1 MANSLRD
8 RKSCKRGVIGLEFL
22 LHWPDH
28 YKERKVNVSWAHLT
42 SSFFIIRE
50 TLDVRETVFL
60 LHGLLVSHSREGPN
74 HCKWRNVSSIRGAP
88 DFFKRQP
95 LDHCP
100 FLFFKGGEERITVF
114 KKHPP
119 LKEKNSAPLHQR
131 ERICRWCRCRREV
144 SSTFPLETFAPT
156 SESPFIIS
164 KGVIQQWFE
173 SCLRSWHEDSIGIPL
188 SPHSCFTETLLFSF
202 LIIKESWKEKKL

>member
-1 MANSLRD
+1 MA
-8 RKSCKRGVIGLEFL
+8 
-22 LHWPDH
+22 
-28 YKERKVNVSWAHLT
+28 
-42 SSFFIIRE
+42 
-50 TLDVRETVFL
+50 
-60 LHGLLVSHSREGPN
+60 
-74 HCKWRNVSSIRGAP
+74 IRGAP

-156 SESPFIIS
+156 SGRTTPPRNEYLIGESYKGYRFAQHLVILWLSKWMVMVVQVSLDQGFTLWIPSFDHMLDPEVNGVRILCTNPCNSSSFRNREVKGSYSFFLPQPSPFLIS
-164 KGVIQQWFE
+164 FNCRGV
-173 SCLRSWHEDSIGIPL
+173 
-188 SPHSCFTETLLFSF
+188 
-202 LIIKESWKEKKL
+202 KEV